1 MNLYEH
7 LLGDI
12 SWDNFT
18 EHVGTMAEIARDFV
32 VENTVGT
39 EQPVA
44 PEEWQVQEAL
54 ERIRN
59 SRSRIAQ
66 MRNTEVTES
75 GWDLLRSSP
84 KVQSEPRM
92 YLMGDEI
99 EMVEQTRNETFL
111 QRALEDEEFKMP
123 DEMTVEQRI
132 NLLEE
137 AHEVIDELHEYE
149 QENDLRQLVSR
160 EIPES
165 ELAPTKFIRYGDEWL
180 QRQEVFLEPKEMLE
194 NKVIPYEDYSEGI
207 NNFDPERMQDL
218 MEPEMELVRLNMDEP
233 EDVPND
239 TLRQFDELIADE
251 PPVENTQELDDI
263 MDDFDDVYISE
274 DDPLFDD
281 PLLDNISDVGD
292 DYIGDDDPLLDV
304 LNPEEIEL
312 QPLNVEP
319 YVAEPRLAPF
329 DGIEQPLLGEL
340 NEVAAGGWNTVAKY
354 AGPIGLGLSL
364 GTYGIT
370 KLIQANEKKHSTR
383 NAQKV
388 VIIVMNYVWYP
399 AFIIWETKRTYFVE
413 FKDLTS
419 YIRRLEIGAQLVT
432 YVKPTQ
438 TFISWNSMNILPSMI
453 QDNNHYTQ
461 GGQQNIQTLKYLPL
475 LLEGQTV
482 RFRGKK
488 GIVKRPM
495 KQTFEPEENDDK
507 YLILFEDKSEQFL
520 SALELQVLDEKTNSK
535 LRKQKEETLERMQR
549 YPKLP
554 PQWVNPLNEEEP
566 YFETKPFTYSFD
578 PFDNH
583 WTLATNVDRYGQSID
598 PMLDELKK
606 YLDAVIEGGLY
617 YFTPSSHANPYDKND
632 EYFSK
637 RDDFKFT
644 KEWDYVGLEPVI
656 HNRYMEM
663 LKTDYF
669 EATPIVNE
677 GKITKK
683 RGMIHDIVDKTPK
696 QIYQEK
702 LERIRQAKED
712 SLYPEE
718 INVNILE
725 DLKEDFDESF
735 FIPKK
740 DKVKKIKEPDISDY
754 YLPTKDKTPVEDI
767 IVSRRLM
774 QNPAVS
780 LPGFYDI
787 NPNYIAFVKDLEGR
801 KYVVQGN
808 EQRVIMYSKV
818 IASANWDFSPLAL
831 FIHNFKKIRPFNLA
845 FKNAMNLKR
854 TKQITKYDTASVA
867 AGFGAIY
874 KYKVFMG
881 QRVAASKIRVPSFN
895 KTKKMIDGR
904 FVDPKAPKSYEYADP
919 TVREPRFP
927 IEQTFW
933 HYKAQLFQVIMEE
946 NKVRTGLFWSLD
958 EVLTKL
964 MEEMVPAHNYVT
976 AIELGHKEAQK
987 RYNFICLF
995 EYVNDEYF
1003 EMEVDKLP
1011 YFEHLT
1017 YQKRDLE
1024 RSYENTLITPD
1035 IELKVA
1041 RKSISEEEYNN
1052 KRGPDG
1058 LNFRFESGSIGKEK
1072 HFALS
1077 QKIQISEILDQHV
1090 SVYPDE
1096 WHEMVNNVLAIKKVD
1111 ITEKIKAYRFMNVTK
1126 EVFEIWEPLQE
1137 RFPKQYWKYL
1147 SGDEELKVIPDAH
1160 IERFLMLL
1168 NRNVKKYRDEWPKYV
1183 EIKNKKYEPM
1193 WNFISKTFDP
1203 ALASVN
1209 EKYKTNYMPKQLFTM
1224 KQYKHGGAAQ
1234 KPASGAMQLRTIGKR
1249 NQLELKK
1256 YLGLVDDNAFRIF
1269 LNETMNTERKPVK
1282 KTEWSKGT
1290 KDMWVNVTA
1299 LLEIEMIH
1307 NQLVISEV
1315 SKEIK
1320 LENNEWSVE
1329 FLQEKLDDKTAAAVA
1344 FRILDA
1350 QPTISE
1356 KPEIPDTASESEQ
1369 SDSESANEPRRS
1381 ERLKEKEN
1389 LAVYKEENLGLQ
1401 HGVNV
1406 HVKDEYNQNPDPL
1419 IAPVIN
1425 PPENEPNFVQDTD
1438 VLPRPVKIE
1447 SPAESPVLF
1456 QRVAP
1461 YNLPNLDVSDDI
1473 EIFASGRKR
1482 SIDSMDAEPFQL
1494 QHYPSNLYANVSDT
1508 HLSERES
1515 YENSYHSYVFPVFLG
1530 FILIT
1535 FVSQMD

>member
-44 PEEWQVQEAL
+44 PEDWQVQEAL

-66 MRNTEVTES
+66 MRNTEMTES

-111 QRALEDEEFKMP
+111 QSALEDGEFKMP
-123 DEMTVEQRI
+123 DEMTVEERI

-149 QENDLRQLVSR
+149 QENDLRELVSR

-165 ELAPTKFIRYGDEWL
+165 ELAPTKFIRYGDDWL
-180 QRQEVFLEPKEMLE
+180 QRQEVFLEPQEMLE

-233 EDVPND
+233 EEVD

-263 MDDFDDVYISE
+263 MDDFDDVYIGD

-281 PLLDNISDVGD
+281 PMLDDISDVDD
-292 DYIGDDDPLLDV
+292 DYIGDDDPLFDV
-304 LNPEEIEL
+304 PEEIEL

-329 DGIEQPLLGEL
+329 DGIEQPLLGEM

-383 NAQKV
+383 NAKKI
-388 VIIVMNYVWYP
+388 VIVVMNYVWYP

-453 QDNNHYTQ
+453 QDNSHYTQ

-482 RFRGKK
+482 RYRGKK
-488 GIVKRPM
+488 GIVKRAM
-495 KQTFEPEENDDK
+495 KQTFEPEVNDDK

-520 SALELQVLDEKTNSK
+520 SALELQVLDEKGNSK

-583 WTLATNVDRYGQSID
+583 WTLATNVDRYGNSID

-617 YFTPSSHANPYDKND
+617 YFTPNTYANPYDKND

-644 KEWDYVGLEPVI
+644 KEWDYVGTEPVI
-656 HNRYMEM
+656 HNRYAEM
-663 LKTDYF
+663 LKTGYF
-669 EATPIVNE
+669 DATPIVNE

-683 RGMIHDIVDKTPK
+683 RDMIHDIVDKTPK

-702 LERIRQAKED
+702 LDRIRQAKED

-735 FIPKK
+735 LIPKK
-740 DKVKKIKEPDISDY
+740 DRVKKIKEPDITDY
-754 YLPTKDKTPVEDI
+754 YLPTKEKTPVENI

-774 QNPAVS
+774 QNPVVS

-787 NPNYIAFVKDLEGR
+787 NSNYIAFVKDLEGR
-801 KYVVQGN
+801 KFVVKGN

-818 IASANWDFSPLAL
+818 VPSANWDFTPLGM
-831 FIHNFKKIRPFNLA
+831 FIKKFRKINPFNMV
-845 FKNAMNLKR
+845 FKEAMGYKR
-854 TKQITKYDTASVA
+854 TQQIRLFDPANVA

-874 KYKVFMG
+874 QYKTTPFG
-881 QRVAASKIRVPSFN
+881 QKINASKVQVPSLDGVR
-895 KTKKMIDGR
+895 KMIGGHFTNPQGKG
-904 FVDPKAPKSYEYADP
+904 FVLTDP
-919 TVREPRFP
+919 TVVQPRFQK
-927 IEQTFW
+927 EELFW
-933 HYKAQLFQVIMEE
+933 FYKAQLYQVLFKE
-946 NKVRTGLFWSLD
+946 NRTNAGLLWAFD
-958 EVLTKL
+958 NIFTEL
-964 MEEMVPAHNYVT
+964 MNEMVPAHNYVT

-987 RYNFICLF
+987 RYNFICLI
-995 EYVNDEYF
+995 EEANGDYF
-1003 EMEVDKLP
+1003 NEDIFTLP
-1011 YFEHLT
+1011 YFEHLA
-1017 YQKRDLE
+1017 YQKKDLE
-1024 RSYENTLITPD
+1024 RSYEGTLIRPEIVLNTS
-1035 IELKVA
+1035 I
-1041 RKSISEEEYNN
+1041 KSIDKKEY

-1058 LNFRFESGSIGKEK
+1058 LKFMYEKKNLEPGQRRKSNRF
-1072 HFALS
+1072 
-1077 QKIQISEILDQHV
+1077 KIARKFVISEFLDQYV
-1090 SVYPDE
+1090 TVYPDE
-1096 WHEMVNNVLAIKKVD
+1096 WHKMVDDVLTIKSND
-1111 ITEKIKAYRFMNVTK
+1111 YDEKIKAYRVLGIEK
-1126 EVFEIWEPLQE
+1126 EVFEIWEPLKE
-1137 RFPKQYWKYL
+1137 RFPEQYWKYL
-1147 SGDEELKVIPDAH
+1147 SGDEEIEVIPAAH

-1168 NRNVKKYRDEWPKYV
+1168 NRNVKKYREEWPKYV
-1183 EIKNKKYEPM
+1183 EIKNKKYQPM
-1193 WNFISKTFDP
+1193 WTFLRKTFDA
-1203 ALASVN
+1203 ALADVN
-1209 EKYKTNYMPKQLFTM
+1209 KKYNTNYVPTQLFTM
-1224 KQYKHGGAAQ
+1224 KQYIHGGAAQ
-1234 KPASGAMQLRTIGKR
+1234 RPAKGAMQLRTIGQR
-1249 NQLELKK
+1249 NQNELKK
-1256 YLGLVDDNAFRIF
+1256 YLGLVDDQAFRIF
-1269 LNETMNTERKPVK
+1269 LNESMNEERYSEEKQQTVAQQPVK
-1282 KTEWSKGT
+1282 KKWSKGT
-1290 KDMWVNVTA
+1290 IDLWINVAA
-1299 LLEIEMIH
+1299 LLEIGVIH
-1307 NQLVISEV
+1307 DKLVISEV

-1329 FLQEKLDDKTAAAVA
+1329 FLEEKLDDKTAAALA
-1344 FRILDA
+1344 LRILDA
-1350 QPTISE
+1350 QPTI
-1356 KPEIPDTASESEQ
+1356 DTASESEQ
-1369 SDSESANEPRRS
+1369 SESESADEPRRS

-1406 HVKDEYNQNPDPL
+1406 HVKDEFNQNPDPL

-1425 PPENEPNFVQDTD
+1425 QPENEPNFVQDEE
-1438 VLPRPVKIE
+1438 LPRPVKIE
-1447 SPAESPVLF
+1447 PPAESPVLF
-1456 QRVAP
+1456 QSVVP

-1473 EIFASGRKR
+1473 EIYASGRKG
-1482 SIDSMDAEPFQL
+1482 SIDSMEAEPLQL
-1494 QHYPSNLYANVSDT
+1494 QHYPSDLYANVSDT
-1508 HLSERES
+1508 HLSE

-1535 FVSQMD
+1535 YVSQMD